1 MCAKRLQAKNP
12 NLLRGLGVWKL
23 TWKHYVQ
30 PQPSLGTSEPSVQS
44 YTWALN
50 TTIAML
56 GIGTCYVSHPTP
68 TGILRTW
75 FQKEKLQVT
84 KGQMPHKRV
93 WKEEKGSLLD
103 CCNRSYS
110 VNNGHGT
117 GLLQSAQVLQ
127 LSAVLTLFLL
137 SMQHHLCRP
146 PKPCNFWIFSIF
158 YTCKGSAASGEN
170 VLNSVCS
177 LGLGYILNLTLKMAN
192 WMNLR
197 NTDDSKMKGTHQ
209 NTYKPEENLFSHW
222 MAFLPF

>member
-1 MCAKRLQAKNP
+1 MPVTAGRCLGQMCAKRLQAKNP

-110 VNNGHGT
+110 VNNGHRGQ
-117 GLLQSAQVLQ
+117 GSSSLLRFYNCLLFP
-127 LSAVLTLFLL
+127 LSSF
-137 SMQHHLCRP
+137 
-146 PKPCNFWIFSIF
+146 
-158 YTCKGSAASGEN
+158 
-170 VLNSVCS
+170 
-177 LGLGYILNLTLKMAN
+177 
-192 WMNLR
+192 
-197 NTDDSKMKGTHQ
+197 
-209 NTYKPEENLFSHW
+209 
-222 MAFLPF
+222 

>member
-23 TWKHYVQ
+23 TWKYYVQ
-30 PQPSLGTSEPSVQS
+30 PQHSLGTSQLSVQS

-110 VNNGHGT
+110 VNNGHRDR
-117 GLLQSAQVLQ
+117 A
-127 LSAVLTLFLL
+127 
-137 SMQHHLCRP
+137 P
-146 PKPCNFWIFSIF
+146 PVCS
-158 YTCKGSAASGEN
+158 GSAT
-170 VLNSVCS
+170 VCC
-177 LGLGYILNLTLKMAN
+177 
-192 WMNLR
+192 
-197 NTDDSKMKGTHQ
+197 
-209 NTYKPEENLFSHW
+209 SHS
-222 MAFLPF
+222 LPFKYATPPMQTTKAL